1 MDKILLVL
9 KREYLV
15 RIRKRTFL
23 IMTLLTPILLAAL
36 FVVPVWLASSFKSE
50 KIVEVIDE
58 SGEIGPLLQDQTELK
73 FIKSKINKLADA
85 KAALDTS
92 KSYALLYIPKNS
104 LEKPDN
110 IKIFSKKSISI
121 DIERDVREE
130 IENRME
136 DLKLTQS
143 GIDKEVLANI
153 KTDVNLGT
161 ETLSGE
167 ESSAGAATMVGFI
180 AMFAIY
186 MAVFLY
192 GSQVMRGVIE
202 EKSSRIIEVIISS
215 VKPFQLMMGKILGVG
230 LVGVTQF
237 ILWIGLTYLLL
248 IGAASFL
255 DLDKVA
261 EDQAKAQQ
269 ETEIVKVDEDAS
281 VLDKN
286 AKKTEQTDKDQKG
299 ITKIFSALGTIN
311 LPLVVGAF
319 LFYFVGGYMLYSAL
333 FAAVASAVD
342 NEADTQQFQLPIS
355 VPLIVGFMIAQI
367 SVIKDPDGIVA
378 VWASIIPFTSPVV
391 MMARLPFGGVA
402 IWELAVSMIALVGGF
417 IFTTWVAARIY
428 RIGILMHGK
437 KPTFKELGKWIFY
450 KM

>member
-1 MDKILLVL
+1 
-9 KREYLV
+9 
-15 RIRKRTFL
+15 
-23 IMTLLTPILLAAL
+23 MTLLTPILLAAL

>member
-402 IWELAVSMIALVGGF
+402 IWELAVSMIVLVGGF

>member
-1 MDKILLVL
+1 MDKILLIL

-15 RIRKRTFL
+15 RVRKRTFL
-23 IMTLLTPILLAAL
+23 IMTLLTPILMAAL
-36 FVVPVWLASSFKSE
+36 FIVPVLLSTSFQSE

-58 SGEIGPLLQDQTELK
+58 SGEIAPMLK
-73 FIKSKINKLADA
+73 NQNQLTFIKSKHSKLADG
-85 KAALDTS
+85 KASLEKS

-104 LEKPDN
+104 VEN
-110 IKIFSKKSISI
+110 TEGIKIFSKKSISI

-130 IENRME
+130 VESSIE
-136 DLKLTQS
+136 DLKLTRS
-143 GIDKEVLANI
+143 GIDKDVLANI
-153 KTDVNLGT
+153 KTNVNLGT

-167 ESSAGAATMVGFI
+167 ESSSGAATMVGFL

-237 ILWIGLTYLLL
+237 VLWIVLTYLLVM
-248 IGAASFL
+248 GASAFL

-261 EDQAKAQQ
+261 EEQAKAQQ
-269 ETEIVKVDEDAS
+269 TELVAEDSS
-281 VLDKN
+281 VIDKKG
-286 AKKTEQTDKDQKG
+286 AEDKDAQKAANTQKG

-311 LPLVVGAF
+311 LPLVIGAF

-355 VPLIVGFMIAQI
+355 IPLIIGFMIAQF
-367 SVIKDPDGIVA
+367 SVIKDPDGVAA

-402 IWELAVSMIALVGGF
+402 VWELVLSMIALIGGF
-417 IFTTWVAARIY
+417 ILTTWVAARIY
-428 RIGILMHGK
+428 RIGILMNGK
-437 KPTFKELGKWIFY
+437 KPSFKELGKWIFY
-450 KM
+450 KL